1 MTAQFT
7 ATASPDRS
15 VRRAR
20 RSARPLGLALATG
33 LAVLLVAACAAPP
46 DSTRLM
52 DDINN
57 DRGAHLLAALGPNWP
72 LINKAGAQAQAMA
85 AAGTIFHSNLAADN
99 PYAWRSLAEN
109 VAEVP
114 SSGGVDAANFAFLNS
129 PQHKANMENP
139 AFNYVGAASYDDG
152 RGTLWVVEEFMQL

>member
-7 ATASPDRS
+7 A
-15 VRRAR
+15 
-20 RSARPLGLALATG
+20 SARPGAHDSRAHRIRRPLALTAAAG
-33 LAVLLVAACAAPP
+33 IAVLLVAACAAPP

-57 DRGAHLLAALGPNWP
+57 DRGAHGLAALGPNWS
-72 LINKAGAQAQAMA
+72 LINKAAAQAQAMA
-85 AAGTIFHSNLAADN
+85 SAGSLFHSNLAADN
-99 PYAWRSLAEN
+99 PYAWRSLGEN

-114 SSGGVDAANFAFLNS
+114 SSGGVDAANAAFLNS
-129 PQHKANMENP
+129 APHKANMENP